1 MIKEQE
7 QDGPFCCFLLLQ
19 S

>member
-1 MIKEQE
+1 LLTEI
-7 QDGPFCCFLLLQ
+7 PFCCFLLLQ